1 METIFI
7 IFFTVLGLVVGSF
20 LNVVILR
27 YNTGLTLKGRSMCL
41 SCRRQLTWQEL
52 IPLWSFLVQKGRCRG
67 CDSKISAQYVVVE
80 VVTAFIFLLIA
91 LVASSTYVAGEYFQ
105 EFRYVL
111 WGGVVSAVLV
121 VIAGYDLRHKI
132 IPDQLAYIFMAL
144 ATLSVFFVHLHFGF
158 RELVW
163 VLHGLYSGGILFG
176 LFWAI
181 WHFSDGRLMGFGD
194 AKLVFGIG
202 LWLGLKAS
210 FIALLIAFVTG
221 AVVGLVLIALR
232 RHKNLPAYLRVYTMK
247 SELPFAPF
255 LALGAILSFILLA
268 HATPIAF

>member
-7 IFFTVLGLVVGSF
+7 ILATVLGLIVGSF

-27 YNTGLTLKGRSMCL
+27 YNTGLTLNGRSMCL
-41 SCRRQLTWQEL
+41 ACRRQLTWSEL
-52 IPLWSFLVQKGRCRG
+52 IPVWSYFAQKGKCRG
-67 CDSKISAQYVVVE
+67 CESKIAVQYVVVE
-80 VVTAFIFLLIA
+80 ILTALIFLFIA
-91 LVASSTYVAGEYFQ
+91 LSASSTYVAGEYFQ
-105 EFRYVL
+105 ELRYIL

-132 IPDQLAYIFMAL
+132 IPDELVYIFMAV
-144 ATLSVFFVHLHFGF
+144 ATLSVFIVHLHFGF

-163 VLHGLYSGGILFG
+163 VLHGLYSGGILFA

-210 FIALLIAFVTG
+210 FISLLIAFVTG
-221 AVVGLVLIALR
+221 AVVGLILIGLKN
-232 RHKNLPAYLRVYTMK
+232 HKNLPKYLRVYTMK